1 MTFTREEAAAE
12 LAAIA
17 ETDAKLQKRIDRLM
31 RHAPADIKARIEATA
46 LANEAG
52 YAKDAADLAGALFAE
67 LEAA

>member
-31 RHAPADIKARIEATA
+31 RYAPADIKARIEATS

-52 YAKDAADLAGALFAE
+52 YAKDAAMLADLLGEEA
-67 LEAA
+67 EAA